1 MDKWREAL
9 LPFCRNLMFRKHR
22 SKLHCKKK
30 KKLWLI
36 FILFIF
42 DLCAAYEVTKAD
54 RNPLTV
60 YEALLNQQLCN
71 IKQESKYSHRML
83 KKITNSNMSFSSMC
97 AAIRPT

>member
-1 MDKWREAL
+1 M
-9 LPFCRNLMFRKHR
+9 PFCRNLMFRKHR

-54 RNPLTV
+54 RNPLNV

>member
-1 MDKWREAL
+1 MARGTVAFLQKPYVQEADL
-9 LPFCRNLMFRKHR
+9 SHTA
-22 SKLHCKKK
+22 KKK

-42 DLCAAYEVTKAD
+42 DLCAAYEATKAD
-54 RNPLTV
+54 RNPLNV

-83 KKITNSNMSFSSMC
+83 KKNHQF
-97 AAIRPT
+97 